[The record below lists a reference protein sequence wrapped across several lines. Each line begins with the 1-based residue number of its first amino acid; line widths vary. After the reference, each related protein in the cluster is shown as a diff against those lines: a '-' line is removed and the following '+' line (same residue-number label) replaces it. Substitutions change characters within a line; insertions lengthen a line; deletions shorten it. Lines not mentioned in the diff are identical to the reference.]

1 MYEHGQH
8 LGLEPQQDLLARLN
22 TIPPARTQRAV
33 RQLMNTD
40 QQPSTKVLALQK
52 LIEEEGVQR
61 AEAPPSLPDVDPD
74 EIRLVI
80 WMAVSAQ
87 QQKDSEEVE
96 YINNH

>member
-1 MYEHGQH
+1 
-8 LGLEPQQDLLARLN
+8 
-22 TIPPARTQRAV
+22 
-33 RQLMNTD
+33 MNTD

-61 AEAPPSLPDVDPD
+61 AEAPPSLPDLDPD